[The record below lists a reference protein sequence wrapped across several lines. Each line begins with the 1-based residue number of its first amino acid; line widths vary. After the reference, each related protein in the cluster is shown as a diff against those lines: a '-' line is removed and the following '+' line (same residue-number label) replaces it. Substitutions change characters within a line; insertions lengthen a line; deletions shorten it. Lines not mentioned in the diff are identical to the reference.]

1 MNCPAWAGVSHLH
14 RRSKPRLLIGQGL
27 GLDALATFELGT
39 FLRQEIG
46 FWIGGFIA
54 CVLHSAEARTF
65 LLHSCGLRS
74 IYLFVPRLPLLLKAE
89 AKWCQITKFPQLRTL
104 TTRVWGSIRCTQL
117 FCEVPDSIN
126 NFGRAVD
133 FHLVPSPAKSR
144 KIGDLQTWPKPPGQ
158 RHPITPNTCPVR
170 SLQFVMAYNRFVS
183 LFPILR
189 YGSPSCPPA
198 LRRNDLQRA

>member
-1 MNCPAWAGVSHLH
+1 MLYFVMIEAFPEIEVRPRVTPLVRGGGLNCPAWAGVSHLH

-74 IYLFVPRLPLLLKAE
+74 IY
-89 AKWCQITKFPQLRTL
+89 
-104 TTRVWGSIRCTQL
+104 
-117 FCEVPDSIN
+117 
-126 NFGRAVD
+126 FGY
-133 FHLVPSPAKSR
+133 L
-144 KIGDLQTWPKPPGQ
+144 
-158 RHPITPNTCPVR
+158 
-170 SLQFVMAYNRFVS
+170 
-183 LFPILR
+183 
-189 YGSPSCPPA
+189 SC
-198 LRRNDLQRA
+198 